1 MNSVLA
7 ALAVVLLAVLGCGL
21 ILWGLG
27 VGFATFVS
35 GDSALLLTGGGDG
48 GGPGLR
54 RISRAG
60 VVTAHMTT
68 HGVVGVQESQDG
80 PEEAGR

>member
-35 GDSALLLTGGGDG
+35 GDSALLLTGGVTAGALIFV
-48 GGPGLR
+48 GLVALALSR
-54 RISRAG
+54 RI
-60 VVTAHMTT
+60 
-68 HGVVGVQESQDG
+68 
-80 PEEAGR
+80 